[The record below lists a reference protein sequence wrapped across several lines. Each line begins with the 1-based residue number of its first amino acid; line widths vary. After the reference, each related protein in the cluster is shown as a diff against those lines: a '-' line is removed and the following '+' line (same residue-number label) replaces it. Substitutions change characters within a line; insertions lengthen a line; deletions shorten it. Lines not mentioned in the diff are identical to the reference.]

1 MGRVRP
7 EETEEFSAALMSLE
21 EKMMVKQYKFGV
33 LYSHGDQRTDEDML
47 NNGMHQLLRVG
58 G

>member
-1 MGRVRP
+1 MRP